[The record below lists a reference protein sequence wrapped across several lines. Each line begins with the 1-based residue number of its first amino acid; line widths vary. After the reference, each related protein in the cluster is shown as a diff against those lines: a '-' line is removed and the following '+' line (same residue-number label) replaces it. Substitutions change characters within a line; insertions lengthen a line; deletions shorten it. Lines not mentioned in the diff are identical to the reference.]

1 MYKVSVI
8 IPVYNAENSL
18 KHCINS
24 VINQTIGFENI
35 ELILIDDNSSD
46 SSKSIIMDY
55 ANEYDNIKPVFL
67 EENSGSPSK
76 PRNVGIEN
84 VTAPYMMFLDN
95 DDEYFSDYC
104 EVMYNSITAN
114 DVDIVNCNHSSIL
127 NNKVYIPNSIS
138 KINFHEK
145 IVDNNEKFFL
155 KLTCWANIYVSSF
168 IKENNIRFPTSLY
181 EDGVFYLHCLLET
194 NKPVIRLSDYPGYV
208 YLIENEESITHK
220 VSLNTLNRFLEGY
233 KNCGNLID
241 EYNSHDVEQEL
252 FNSFI
257 NMAIFILIKL
267 DDVMAGIKI
276 LYDFE
281 KSLPFDIVLNSKP
294 LNLINSKIMN
304 KQFMQAKILL
314 MLMGLLYN
322 NKKIKNYI
330 FINYS
335 DLKLLGEN

>member
-1 MYKVSVI
+1 M
-8 IPVYNAENSL
+8 
-18 KHCINS
+18 
-24 VINQTIGFENI
+24 
-35 ELILIDDNSSD
+35 
-46 SSKSIIMDY
+46 
-55 ANEYDNIKPVFL
+55 
-67 EENSGSPSK
+67 
-76 PRNVGIEN
+76 
-84 VTAPYMMFLDN
+84 
-95 DDEYFSDYC
+95 
-104 EVMYNSITAN
+104 
-114 DVDIVNCNHSSIL
+114 
-127 NNKVYIPNSIS
+127 
-138 KINFHEK
+138 
-145 IVDNNEKFFL
+145 
-155 KLTCWANIYVSSF
+155 
-168 IKENNIRFPTSLY
+168 
-181 EDGVFYLHCLLET
+181 HCLLET